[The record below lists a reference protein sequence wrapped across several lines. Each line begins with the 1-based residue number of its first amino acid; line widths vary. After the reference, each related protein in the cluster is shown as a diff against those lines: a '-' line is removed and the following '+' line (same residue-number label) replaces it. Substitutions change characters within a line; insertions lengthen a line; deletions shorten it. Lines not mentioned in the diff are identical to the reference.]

1 MIKDPNAIRYRMIRF
16 TLGSI
21 AFIASAMAWN
31 AAATTEEDVE
41 YELVRKYMETGN
53 IPLFHQSLSR
63 LYHGVIS
70 DRYDPQRLEKFLIN
84 EWEEKKGSIDV
95 STQSEEGLFVA
106 MDIAGYI
113 LLGRRDGW
121 LDHPAKD
128 IDQLLREIA
137 RSEHEILP
145 LFAIHYLSILNDDA
159 DASLFEKSARR
170 PEMGIFRSS
179 VAALGRLCSTRGQ
192 TALEALSANEG
203 DPGRRSYIVE
213 IYDKYYGDRDRPYHC
228 RRR

>member
-21 AFIASAMAWN
+21 AFIVSAMAWN

-53 IPLFHQSLSR
+53 FIEVHNGLGRLHEGVVLSR
-63 LYHGVIS
+63 
-70 DRYDPQRLEKFLIN
+70 YDAKRFEKFLIN
-84 EWEEKKGSIDV
+84 EWERRSSSADAEM
-95 STQSEEGLFVA
+95 QPFEELFVTV
-106 MDIAGYI
+106 DFAGYI
-113 LLGRRDGW
+113 LLGRRDGYVEY
-121 LDHPAKD
+121 PAAEATAF
-128 IDQLLREIA
+128 LRSIA
-137 RSEHEILP
+137 RSGYEALP
-145 LFAIHYLSILNDDA
+145 DFAIVYLSILNDDA
-159 DASLFEKSARR
+159 DASLFEESARR

-192 TALEALSANEG
+192 TALETLSTKEA
-203 DPGRRSYIVE
+203 DPGRRSYIEE
-213 IYDKYYGDRDRPYHC
+213 IYDKFYGDRDSPYHC